1 MGMLPHFRGMEQFLA
16 DIEEYCTA
24 TATTP
29 QRLLRASIGAG
40 WGQWQ
45 KWKDGDSSPT
55 MIVADRVRAYMAK
68 HSPANAEGAA

>member
-1 MGMLPHFRGMEQFLA
+1 MRLMEQFLREIQEFS
-16 DIEEYCTA
+16 DLTGRS
-24 TATTP
+24 P
-29 QRLLRASIGAG
+29 QSILRASIDAS

-55 MIVADRVRAYMAK
+55 MIVADRVRAYMAE